1 MRILIHDFGGYAFPL
16 QLSRQLVKRGHDVCH
31 AYCASLTTTPPGVAP
46 SDNILALKGLRTA
59 RPFDK
64 YNFVRRWQ
72 QEHEY
77 GRLIREVCV
86 EFEPDIVLSGNA
98 PLPAQQ
104 MLVKLRRQHG
114 FRFVFWLQD
123 LLGLAA
129 LRILKSRQWILGV
142 TVGRYFEVLERQLL
156 QKSDAVVSICDD
168 FVPLLTGMGVR
179 KDRIEV
185 IENWGVLPKGSETD
199 SNWAATHVQQGRSR
213 FLYTGTLSLKH
224 NPILLLRLAQA
235 TVGHAEIVV
244 ISQGIG
250 AEWLQEKKALFDL
263 PNLIVLPYQDA
274 ADLPAIYASADML
287 MALLTRDAGVFS
299 VPSKVLTYLCAGKP
313 VLAAMPPENLAARI
327 LQSSGAGRVTPPG
340 DVEAFVE
347 EALTLMDDPSLRSSM
362 GVAAKAYAERQFDI
376 DRITDRFEDVFRRV
390 LA

>member
-16 QLSRQLVKRGHDVCH
+16 QLSRQLVERGHEVCH

-46 SDNILALKGLRTA
+46 SDNDFALKGLHTA
-59 RPFDK
+59 KPFDK

-77 GRLIREVCV
+77 GRLIREVCA

-104 MLVKLRRQHG
+104 MLIKLRRQRG

-129 LRILKSRQWILGV
+129 LRILKSKQWILGV

-156 QKSDAVVSICDD
+156 QKSDAIVSICDD
-168 FVPLLTGMGVR
+168 FVPLLTEMGVG
-179 KDRIEV
+179 KDRIQV
-185 IENWGVLPKGSETD
+185 IENWGVLPTASGND
-199 SNWAATHVQQGRSR
+199 WDWGVTHVQPGHCR

-235 TVGHAEIVV
+235 TVGRADVVV

-250 AEWLQEKKALFDL
+250 SEWLREKKALFDL
-263 PNLIVLPYQDA
+263 DNLIVLPYQDA
-274 ADLPAIYASADML
+274 ADLPAIYASADIL

-299 VPSKVLTYLCAGKP
+299 VPSKVLTYLCAAKP

-327 LQSSGAGRVTPPG
+327 LRTSGAGKVTPPG
-340 DVEAFVE
+340 DADAFVD
-347 EALTLMDDPSLRSSM
+347 EALTLMEDSSLLSSM
-362 GVAAKAYAERQFDI
+362 GEAAKAYAERQFDI